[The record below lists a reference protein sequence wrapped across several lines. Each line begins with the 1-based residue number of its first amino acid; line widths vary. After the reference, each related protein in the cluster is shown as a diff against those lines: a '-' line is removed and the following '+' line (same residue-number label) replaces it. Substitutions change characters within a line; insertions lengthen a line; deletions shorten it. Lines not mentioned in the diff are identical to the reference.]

1 MKRQIFNLIL
11 PVIALFAMTQTAF
24 AQPIVAPAIRTLSN
38 GGARILSVQGN
49 TAANPAFGFTG
60 NAGFPTNLNDGGGG
74 NGIFR
79 PAANTMAFSTLSL
92 ERMRISSTGNIGI
105 GTTAP
110 TNRLHVHATASA
122 SNTIANF
129 SDSQNRHIFFVP
141 KLAVG
146 GYTFASLADDAGIF
160 WSDNSGWNNTAG
172 FVIAPQNGDWAGIRL
187 AADGSASLPGY
198 RTTFGYSNGSVSLGR
213 ASGSGLGWGTG
224 YLGFNAARNKTGTDF
239 KFEGDGANNGGNLIW
254 GDVGGKIRFSTEPS
268 TGALAKTRTEAQ
280 MLAQTKMSIEA
291 DGKVIIGD
299 PYTTI
304 PGTYRLYV
312 RDGILTEKVK
322 IALHGTVNWADY
334 VFAPDYKLKPLSEV
348 EAFVKANQHLPE
360 MPSAQSLVD
369 NGLDLGE
376 MQAKQMEKIEEL
388 TLYIIEINKRLEKVE
403 AENAALKQQ
412 LSSNTNR

>member
-268 TGALAKTRTEAQ
+268 TGALTKTRTEAQ

-291 DGKVIIGD
+291 NGKVIIG
-299 PYTTI
+299 PEGTTI
-304 PGTYRLYV
+304 PNNFRLYV
-312 RDGILTEKVK
+312 RDGILTEH
-322 IALHGTVNWADY
+322 LTVAVYGSSSWPDY
-334 VFAPDYKLKPLSEV
+334 VFENDYKLPSLEEV
-348 EAFVKANQHLPE
+348 EAYIQKEKHLPNV
-360 MPSAQSLVD
+360 PSAQEMVEK
-369 NGLDLGE
+369 GLDVATTDAMLLR
-376 MQAKQMEKIEEL
+376 KIEEL
-388 TLYIIEINKRLEKVE
+388 TLYLIELKK
-403 AENAALKQQ
+403 ENTDLKQAIETLQ
-412 LSSNTNR
+412 IKQK